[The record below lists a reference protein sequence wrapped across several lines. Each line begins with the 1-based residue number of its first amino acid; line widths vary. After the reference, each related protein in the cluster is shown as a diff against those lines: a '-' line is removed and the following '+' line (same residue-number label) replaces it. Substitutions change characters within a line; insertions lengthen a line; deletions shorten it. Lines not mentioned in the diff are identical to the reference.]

1 MTTACRGSVYQKG
14 DLKYP
19 CSVVWNCLNS
29 ILATVATVA
38 TGFWQQ
44 VRLNTCQL
52 LIAAFVWSAGRV
64 CFFPPHKNPIDTG

>member
-14 DLKYP
+14 DLEYP
-19 CSVVWNCLNS
+19 CSVVWNCLN
-29 ILATVATVA
+29 A
-38 TGFWQQ
+38 
-44 VRLNTCQL
+44 RQL

>member
-52 LIAAFVWSAGRV
+52 LIATFMWGLHEETLVAF
-64 CFFPPHKNPIDTG
+64 HKKYL